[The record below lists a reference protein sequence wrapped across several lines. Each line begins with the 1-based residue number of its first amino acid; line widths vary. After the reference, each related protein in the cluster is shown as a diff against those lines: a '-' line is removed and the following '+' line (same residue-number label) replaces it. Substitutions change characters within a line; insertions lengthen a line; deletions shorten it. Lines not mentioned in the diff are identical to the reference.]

1 MSLKHIDD
9 EELDHLLCK
18 LVHGLRKIAELTFL
32 NLCLHVLILREML
45 SETDTGHRESYKHQL
60 TFNLMVKRSPG
71 HTMTLGIHNGE
82 ISVNQLS
89 FSNILRCVELPDTP
103 KKLNKGV
110 KKQEEI
116 KVTQNQ
122 SQGISVNFRVSD
134 LMSSPKEIS
143 QQEQR
148 QEWNC
153 EVIQEI
159 FNKVFNC
166 GLILNTDIVTFAVM
180 YWKLFLY
187 NKTIVNVRAV
197 VLKLALYVNKS
208 LNVNKTI
215 LYSTL

>member
-1 MSLKHIDD
+1 MNRVSRGGCDLIESFCNLHEENHESKESYEEHWLSLVIETRLQYK
-9 EELDHLLCK
+9 
-18 LVHGLRKIAELTFL
+18 
-32 NLCLHVLILREML
+32 EML

-143 QQEQR
+143 QREQR
-148 QEWNC
+148 QE
-153 EVIQEI
+153 
-159 FNKVFNC
+159 
-166 GLILNTDIVTFAVM
+166 
-180 YWKLFLY
+180 
-187 NKTIVNVRAV
+187 
-197 VLKLALYVNKS
+197 
-208 LNVNKTI
+208 
-215 LYSTL
+215 